1 MQSLEAF
8 KKTLAKARK
17 MKVAEGTVVK
27 WKSNI
32 YTYAGVYAAGTWWI
46 TGTGRFYGKN
56 YFTDEEFINNVLM
69 KADSVEIATTWD
81 EVK

>member
-1 MQSLEAF
+1 MQSLESF

-17 MKVAEGTVVK
+17 TKVAEGTVVR

-56 YFTDEEFINNVLM
+56 CFTDEEFVDKVLA
-69 KADSVEIATTWD
+69 KAEIVEIATTWD